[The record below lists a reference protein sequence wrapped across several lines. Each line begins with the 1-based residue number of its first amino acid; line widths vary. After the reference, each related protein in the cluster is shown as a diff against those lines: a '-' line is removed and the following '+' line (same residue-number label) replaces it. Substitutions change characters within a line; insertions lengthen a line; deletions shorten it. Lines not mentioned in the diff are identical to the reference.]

1 MQYSIIGNGIAGI
14 CAAETIRQLD
24 RDGEIT
30 LIGDETFLP
39 YSRPMISLVF
49 DGSVP
54 PEKLPIR
61 SSRFYDDL
69 KITPVLGDRVSGIDV
84 DGRRLDIKNGVTI
97 PYDKLLIATGADAR
111 PVKAEGTNLKNIFY
125 MRTEAHVRHML
136 EFLPTAKTALVLGG
150 GLVGFKAAYGLLKRG
165 LKVTMLITSGYPLS
179 MQVDETAGQMILTA
193 LLNYGLNVQ
202 VGISVKAFG
211 GNGKVQNAHL
221 SDNSKIPCDM
231 VVAGKGVLPSLS
243 FIPRDRI
250 EIDYGIV
257 VDQHLKTTAPGIFAA
272 GDVAESIDIARKTRW
287 INAIWPEAAAQGC
300 IAGMNMAGRK
310 VAYRGS
316 LSRNVMRVLDLDV
329 MTLGLV
335 NPPDDSGYKV
345 IERTDPRRRRYRKLV
360 FRGDVLVGAML
371 INDIEQG
378 GILLSLIQNE
388 IPLKIPRKALME
400 PSFNFR
406 KLMI

>member
-1 MQYSIIGNGIAGI
+1 
-14 CAAETIRQLD
+14 
-24 RDGEIT
+24 
-30 LIGDETFLP
+30 
-39 YSRPMISLVF
+39 
-49 DGSVP
+49 
-54 PEKLPIR
+54 
-61 SSRFYDDL
+61 
-69 KITPVLGDRVSGIDV
+69 
-84 DGRRLDIKNGVTI
+84 
-97 PYDKLLIATGADAR
+97 
-111 PVKAEGTNLKNIFY
+111 
-125 MRTEAHVRHML
+125 
-136 EFLPTAKTALVLGG
+136 
-150 GLVGFKAAYGLLKRG
+150 
-165 LKVTMLITSGYPLS
+165 
-179 MQVDETAGQMILTA
+179 MILTA

-257 VDQHLKTTAPGIFAA
+257 VDQHLRTTAPGIFAA

-335 NPPDDSGYKV
+335 NPPDDSGYEV

-388 IPLKIPRKALME
+388 TPLKIQGKALME